1 MAEAK
6 QNIVTKD
13 INERMD
19 YLEKI
24 TNRLQQDFKVMSVE
38 SSKVHVEYSSQ
49 FRRIDENFN
58 EKLRLIGQEIAHL
71 KTVTFPSFWENEI
84 KEANERLYRLQIE
97 LREEV
102 AYWEDFR
109 KKNYFAL
116 VTFEEAVRW
125 VTITNTQLKELA
137 PILELDISNVSRLL
151 SGEKENDTNGAY
163 KGKENYVAYH
173 KIKAYCMDKYNKA
186 KKTSWELD
194 FTKWR

>member
-1 MAEAK
+1 MTNITNVMAEAK

-13 INERMD
+13 INERLD
-19 YLEKI
+19 YIEKI

-71 KTVTFPSFWENEI
+71 KTVTYPAFWENEI
-84 KEANERLYRLQIE
+84 KELKDIVYATRNEI
-97 LREEV
+97 REEV

-125 VTITNTQLKELA
+125 ITITNTQLKELA

-163 KGKENYVAYH
+163 KAKENYVAYH
-173 KIKAYCMDKYNKA
+173 KIKAYCMDKFNKT
-186 KKTSWELD
+186 KKT
-194 FTKWR
+194 T